1 MATAR
6 TELIHCDNCG
16 EDYAATY
23 RRCPFCDAKPGQ
35 RFDYDDEPDYEEPFD
50 EDDGLIASSQ
60 GGKRLAGGAPRR
72 GNGRGPR
79 FWLRIALYALTSV
92 VILAAIW
99 ILCTYIFPKFFP
111 PKDAQSSPSP
121 SDMVT
126 TEPSLSPSPS
136 AAPATEDPNGG
147 LEPLPVVGA
156 TDDPLGLDN
165 PDLPPVEPDPI
176 SSRAPVAAPSPTPAV
191 AATATPAPSAS
202 LKLSSLDFTLSPK
215 YPTYQMEIQGVG
227 RAQATYEMANTNV
240 ATVSSNGLI
249 TAVANGNTKLTVT
262 DQNGNS
268 ATAIVRV
275 SGMGAAAAQAPA
287 GSDPS
292 PAASQT
298 PSTGEAKLS
307 STDFTINATYPD
319 PVRLKV
325 SGGQATGWSSSDG
338 SVATVSEN
346 GTVTGVGNGTA
357 KITCTL
363 QSGEKLTCTVRVSG
377 K

>member
-35 RFDYDDEPDYEEPFD
+35 RFDDYDEPDYEEPY
-50 EDDGLIASSQ
+50 EDDEPTAPIR
-60 GGKRLAGGAPRR
+60 GGRRLAGGAPRR
-72 GNGRGPR
+72 PSNGRGPR
-79 FWLRIALYALTSV
+79 FWLRVALYALSAV

-99 ILCTYIFPKFFP
+99 ILCTYIFPKLFP
-111 PKDAQSSPSP
+111 PKDVQPAPSP
-121 SDMVT
+121 SAVVT
-126 TEPSLSPSPS
+126 SAPSPSPS
-136 AAPATEDPNGG
+136 AAPASDDPNG
-147 LEPLPVVGA
+147 LEPLPVVD
-156 TDDPLGLDN
+156 DDPLGLDN
-165 PDLPPVEPDPI
+165 PNLPPVEPDPI
-176 SSRAPVAAPSPTPAV
+176 SSRAPVSPAPSPTPGVAV
-191 AATATPAPSAS
+191 TATPAPTAS

-215 YPTYQMEIQGVG
+215 YPTYQMEIEGVG
-227 RAQATYEMANTNV
+227 RAQATYDMANPNV
-240 ATVSSNGLI
+240 ATVSSSGLI

-262 DQNGNS
+262 DKNGNS

-275 SGMGAAAAQAPA
+275 SGMDAAASQAPA
-287 GSDPS
+287 SASPS
-292 PAASQT
+292 SS
-298 PSTGEAKLS
+298 PSSAPSSGEAKLNH
-307 STDFTINATYPD
+307 TDFTINAAYPD

-325 SGGQATGWSSSDG
+325 SGGQAAGWSSSDG
-338 SVATVSEN
+338 GVATVSDN

-363 QSGEKLTCTVRVSG
+363 DSGEKLTCTVRVSG

>member
-35 RFDYDDEPDYEEPFD
+35 RFDYDDEPDYEEPY
-50 EDDGLIASSQ
+50 DDPDDLTAPRP

-72 GNGRGPR
+72 RPSGRGPR
-79 FWLRIALYALTSV
+79 FWLRVALYALTSI

-111 PKDAQSSPSP
+111 ARDAQTEPSP
-121 SDMVT
+121 SASATVA
-126 TEPSLSPSPS
+126 PSPSPS
-136 AAPATEDPNGG
+136 AAPASDDPNGG
-147 LEPLPVVGA
+147 LEPLPVID
-156 TDDPLGLDN
+156 DDPLGLDN
-165 PDLPPVEPDPI
+165 PDLPPVEQDPI
-176 SSRAPVAAPSPTPAV
+176 SSQTPVTAPSPTPTPPV
-191 AATATPAPSAS
+191 SVTAAPTASI
-202 LKLSSLDFTLSPK
+202 KLSSLDFTLSPK
-215 YPTYQMEIQGVG
+215 YPTYQMEIDGVG

-240 ATVSSNGLI
+240 ATVSANGLI

-262 DQNGNS
+262 DKNGNS

-275 SGMGAAAAQAPA
+275 SGMDAAASQAPA
-287 GSDPS
+287 SAAPS
-292 PAASQT
+292 PAASNA
-298 PSTGEAKLS
+298 PSSGQAKLS
-307 STDFTINATYPD
+307 TTDFTINATYPD

-325 SGGQATGWSSSDG
+325 SGGTVTGWSSSDG

-363 QSGEKLTCTVRVSG
+363 QSGEKLTCTVRVAD

>member
-35 RFDYDDEPDYEEPFD
+35 RFDDYDEPDYEEPYDD
-50 EDDGLIASSQ
+50 EPTAPLR
-60 GGKRLAGGAPRR
+60 GGKRLAGGAPYRR
-72 GNGRGPR
+72 GSGRGPR
-79 FWLRIALYALTSV
+79 FWLRIALYALSAI

-99 ILCTYIFPKFFP
+99 ILCTYIFPKLFP
-111 PKDAQSSPSP
+111 AKEPQVEPSP
-121 SDMVT
+121 SAVVT
-126 TEPSLSPSPS
+126 AAPSPSPS
-136 AAPATEDPNGG
+136 AAPVSPAPSDA
-147 LEPLPVVGA
+147 LEPLPVV
-156 TDDPLGLDN
+156 DDPLGLDN

-176 SSRAPVAAPSPTPAV
+176 SSRAPVS
-191 AATATPAPSAS
+191 PAPSSAPPVSVTAAPTAS

-215 YPTYQMEIQGVG
+215 YPTYQMEIEGVG
-227 RAQATYEMANTNV
+227 RAQATYEMANSNV
-240 ATVSSNGLI
+240 ATVSASGLI

-262 DQNGNS
+262 EKNGNS

-275 SGMGAAAAQAPA
+275 SGMDAAAQ
-287 GSDPS
+287 
-292 PAASQT
+292 T
-298 PSTGEAKLS
+298 PSSASPSSNPSSAPSSGTAKLS
-307 STDFTINATYPD
+307 TTDFTINAAYPD

-325 SGGQATGWSSSDG
+325 SGGAATGWSSSDG
-338 SVATVSEN
+338 GVATVSEN

-363 QSGEKLTCTVRVSG
+363 DTGEKLTCTVRVSG